1 MTFHRLIGK
10 SVISF
15 FRDDGLLLAA
25 SLSYFT
31 MMALVPFCLFLVA
44 LFGQLLGNYPD
55 FYSFLYGR
63 LSSLFPSATER
74 IAGDIVNLISH
85 KGLGK
90 VSLLLYGLLSFQLF
104 LTVEKALNVIFRI
117 KKKRPFLHS
126 VVASVIVITLV
137 IVLIGL
143 SFAAASVIPLIK
155 ELKPYFPGVRLG
167 RVTTFTVGYV
177 LPFIMVLVTMTV
189 VYRILPRAAVSTA
202 HAFRGASFTTVMLEI
217 GKHVFT
223 WYVVSVSQFGRV
235 YGSLTA
241 FVLFLLWLYYSSS
254 LFLIGA
260 GIVYNLGGTRKARG
274 EV

>member
-63 LSSLFPSATER
+63 LTSLFPAATER
-74 IAGDIVNLISH
+74 IAKDIVNLISH

-104 LTVEKALNVIFRI
+104 LTIEKAMNVIFRI
-117 KKKRPFLHS
+117 KKKRPFLLKVVVS
-126 VVASVIVITLV
+126 VVVITLV
-137 IVLIGL
+137 IVLIGI
-143 SFAAASVIPLIK
+143 SFAAASLIPLIT
-155 ELKPYFPGVRLG
+155 ELRPYFPGIRLS
-167 RVTTFTVGYV
+167 RVTTFTVGYI
-177 LPFIMVLVTMTV
+177 LPFIMVLITMTM
-189 VYRILPRAAVSTA
+189 VYRILPQASVRTG
-202 HAFRGASFTTVMLEI
+202 HAFRGACFTTVMLEI
-217 GKHVFT
+217 AKHVFT
-223 WYVVSVSQFGRV
+223 WYAVSVVQFGRV
-235 YGSLTA
+235 YGPLTA
-241 FVLFLLWLYYSSS
+241 FVLFLLWLFYSSS

-260 GIVYNLGGTRKARG
+260 GIVYNLGGARKAG
-274 EV
+274 GDA